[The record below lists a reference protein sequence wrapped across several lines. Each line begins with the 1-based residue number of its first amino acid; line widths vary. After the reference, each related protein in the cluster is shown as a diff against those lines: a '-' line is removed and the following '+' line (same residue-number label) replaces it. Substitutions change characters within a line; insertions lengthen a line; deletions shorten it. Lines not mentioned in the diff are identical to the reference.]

1 VASSISIINSSLPSR
16 AQRSAISYRRARTGD
31 LGQIRGDKVSF
42 TDRHMQVHVGIITRC
57 NPKTAG
63 VDSDGA
69 AWSVPYAALRH
80 VLDV

>member
-1 VASSISIINSSLPSR
+1 
-16 AQRSAISYRRARTGD
+16 
-31 LGQIRGDKVSF
+31 
-42 TDRHMQVHVGIITRC
+42 MQVHVGIITRC